1 MKSAKEKEKA
11 YVYAIRI
18 ERNFY
23 DDDWEPGDVTS
34 SDMDV
39 PRYGKR
45 FMERAYTTLDAA
57 NADFDKLLKKVEFVD
72 PCSKDWRK
80 IDKKVD
86 DVVECKPAGVRDIRW
101 VDVYTDLGDDCDE
114 SVCVMTL
121 RIVKVELISKV

>member
-1 MKSAKEKEKA
+1 MSNTNSFI
-11 YVYAIRI
+11 YAIRI

-86 DVVECKPAGVRDIRW
+86 EVVECKPLEPRDVRH
-101 VDVYTDLGDDCDE
+101 VDVYAPLGSDGGDKVE
-114 SVCVMTL
+114 VMTL
-121 RIVKVELISKV
+121 NIVKIQLI